1 MDNSVGAG
9 LKPTPTENA
18 RRYRATLAY
27 DGTRYDGFQ
36 RQASG
41 IATIQA
47 AVEEAITH
55 VTRQTVT
62 VIGAGRT
69 DSGVHAAGQ
78 VIAFDV
84 AWKHS
89 SDALLQAINA
99 VLPDDIALQDL
110 AMVEE
115 VPGERGFHPRF
126 DAVSRVYKYTV
137 YPAAQRNPLLR
148 QRVWHVRAQ
157 LDAEV
162 LRQSA
167 ALLLGEHDFGAFGKP
182 PQGENTIRSVMRS
195 EWLAEKYPA
204 FSDTQLLIYR
214 IEANAF
220 LQHMVRRIVGMLV
233 TVGRGAMT
241 VSEFEAIFQRG
252 EIVAKAPLAPP
263 QGLVLEQVRYPGRRQ
278 PQVDD
283 ARSI

>member
-1 MDNSVGAG
+1 MDELVGAQRAAP
-9 LKPTPTENA
+9 LHDTSIVRFK
-18 RRYRATLAY
+18 ATLAY
-27 DGTRYDGFQ
+27 DGTRYNGFQ

-41 IATIQA
+41 IPTIQA
-47 AVEEAITH
+47 AVEDVIAQ
-55 VTRQTVT
+55 VTAQTVT

-69 DSGVHAAGQ
+69 DTGVHAAGQ

-99 VLPDDIALQDL
+99 VLPDDIALQNL
-110 AMVEE
+110 AELGE
-115 VPGERGFHPRF
+115 IVPNERGFHPRF

-137 YPAAQRNPLLR
+137 YPADQRNPLLR
-148 QRVWHVRAQ
+148 QRVWHVRAS
-157 LDAEV
+157 LDAEA

-182 PQGENTIRSVMRS
+182 PQGDNSVRVVMRS
-195 EWLAEKYPA
+195 EWSSE
-204 FSDTQLLIYR
+204 DNLLIYQ

-241 VSEFEAIFQRG
+241 VSEFETIFQRG
-252 EIVAKAPLAPP
+252 KIVAKAPLAPP
-263 QGLVLEQVRYPGRRQ
+263 QGLVLEQVKYPG
-278 PQVDD
+278 D
-283 ARSI
+283 

>member
-1 MDNSVGAG
+1 MDDNVGTG
-9 LKPTPTENA
+9 LRPAPTETVV
-18 RRYRATLAY
+18 RYRAILAY
-27 DGTRYDGFQ
+27 DGVRYDGFQ

-41 IATIQA
+41 IPTIQG
-47 AVEEAITH
+47 AVEEAIAQ
-55 VTRQTVT
+55 VTAQAVT

-89 SDALLQAINA
+89 SDALLNAINA

-110 AMVEE
+110 AMVQETASGE
-115 VPGERGFHPRF
+115 VVADKRGFHPRF

-148 QRVWHVRAQ
+148 QRVWHVRAS
-157 LDAEV
+157 LDVEA
-162 LRQSA
+162 LRQSS

-182 PQGENTIRSVMRS
+182 PQGDNTVRTVMRS
-195 EWLAEKYPA
+195 DWVSEDA
-204 FSDTQLLIYR
+204 LLIYH

-233 TVGRGAMT
+233 TVGRGAMR

-252 EIVAKAPLAPP
+252 EIVATAPLAPP
-263 QGLVLEQVRYPGRRQ
+263 QGLVLEQVKYPGE
-278 PQVDD
+278 
-283 ARSI
+283 

>member
-1 MDNSVGAG
+1 MIDDGVGAQRAAP
-9 LKPTPTENA
+9 LQSTTV
-18 RRYRATLAY
+18 RYRATLAY

-36 RQASG
+36 RQVSG
-41 IATIQA
+41 IPTIQA
-47 AVEEAITH
+47 AVEEAIAQ
-55 VTRQTVT
+55 VTAQAVT

-69 DSGVHAAGQ
+69 DTGVHAAGQ

-99 VLPDDIALQDL
+99 VLPDDIALQNL
-110 AMVEE
+110 AKVQQAASGEI

-148 QRVWHVRAQ
+148 NSVWHVRAS
-157 LDAEV
+157 LDGEA
-162 LRQSA
+162 LQQAA
-167 ALLLGEHDFGAFGKP
+167 ALLFGEHDFGAFGKP
-182 PQGENTIRSVMRS
+182 PQGENTVRKVMRS
-195 EWLAEKYPA
+195 EWA
-204 FSDTQLLIYR
+204 SDGNLLIYH

-263 QGLVLEQVRYPGRRQ
+263 QGLVLEQVKYP
-278 PQVDD
+278 
-283 ARSI
+283 SE

>member
-1 MDNSVGAG
+1 MPLHTTVI
-9 LKPTPTENA
+9 
-18 RRYRATLAY
+18 RYRATLAY

-36 RQASG
+36 RQADG
-41 IATIQA
+41 IPTIQA
-47 AVEEAITH
+47 AVEEAIAQ
-55 VTRQTVT
+55 VTGQSVI

-69 DSGVHAAGQ
+69 DAGVHAAGQ

-89 SDALLQAINA
+89 SDALLNAINA

-110 AMVEE
+110 AMVGDI

-137 YPAAQRNPLLR
+137 YPAAQRNPLLSS
-148 QRVWHVRAQ
+148 RVWHVRATLAIAPMQ
-157 LDAEV
+157 
-162 LRQSA
+162 QA
-167 ALLLGEHDFGAFGKP
+167 AMLLIGAHDFGAFGKP
-182 PQGENTIRSVMRS
+182 PQGENTIREVMRS
-195 EWLAEKYPA
+195 EWTSEGA
-204 FSDTQLLIYR
+204 LLIYS

-241 VSEFEAIFQRG
+241 VSEFEAIFRSG
-252 EIVAKAPLAPP
+252 KIAAKVPLAPP
-263 QGLVLEQVRYPGRRQ
+263 QGLVLEQVKYPS
-278 PQVDD
+278 D
-283 ARSI
+283 

>member
-1 MDNSVGAG
+1 M
-9 LKPTPTENA
+9 
-18 RRYRATLAY
+18 RYRARLAY
-27 DGTRYDGFQ
+27 DGTDYDGFQ
-36 RQASG
+36 RQSSG
-41 IATIQA
+41 ILTVQA
-47 AVEEAITH
+47 AVEEAIAH
-55 VTRQTVT
+55 VTAQAVA
-62 VIGAGRT
+62 VVGAGRT

-89 SDALLQAINA
+89 SDALLKAINA

-110 AMVEE
+110 AMLGE
-115 VPGERGFHPRF
+115 VVPNERGFHPRF
-126 DAVSRVYKYTV
+126 DAVSRIYKYTV

-148 QRVWHVRAQ
+148 QRVWHVRAS
-157 LDAEV
+157 LDVKA

-182 PQGENTIRSVMRS
+182 PQGDNTVRTVMRS
-195 EWLAEKYPA
+195 EWSGESSPYE
-204 FSDTQLLIYR
+204 DILLVYR

-241 VSEFEAIFQRG
+241 VSEFEAIFQSG
-252 EIVAKAPLAPP
+252 KIVPKASLAPP
-263 QGLVLEQVRYPGRRQ
+263 QGLLLEQVKYPG
-278 PQVDD
+278 D
-283 ARSI
+283 